1 MKVHYLTRNGYY
13 KCNIPLDPFSSRYTI
28 HASQVTCKNC
38 LKVLNKPIVVD
49 EQTKGEKIK

>member
-1 MKVHYLTRNGYY
+1 MKIHYLTRNGYY